1 MATSYG
7 YVERNLENDVNW
19 GAVGKGFSDMLIAER
34 DEREAKKAS
43 LDEMMT
49 KTQDELS
56 KNVPLGY
63 NTDFNDRITS
73 FIPNANAYVLSINKD
88 LKSGAITPAEYMS
101 KMQKLNSSTDTMFG
115 LANNFNSWYEDRLKR
130 MDSGESGAVEQ
141 LTVEAMSKLVDFN
154 KHDFFID
161 KSGTVVAAPLQ
172 KGADGITSLDTAN
185 AKSVQ
190 AIFNLAQNTVNKF
203 DVNKEVNESIKLL
216 GKNVLTRDIAATYA
230 KEGKM
235 FTLEGLKLTDKVLY
249 EKYVNSQI
257 DKFMA
262 SDLNIAS
269 ILDDNAAL
277 YKVVKPGEPYD
288 PTKNIQLDFSNGREV
303 GVTEITEQQRKDAR
317 AYLRTQ
323 FDAQAISVDV
333 EKAEPVLKSPTPPS
347 MTESER
353 KNAARNNDPNYE
365 DWDAYVAKN
374 RNPGKGWTP
383 TDFNKKFG
391 GYGLKLSA
399 GDVVKDASGTKY
411 TPFSLYIDGKE
422 VLSDERYTVNIEKY
436 LLGNDALRDRHR
448 AIYDNSGAAVAAR
461 NAGGGSAKD
470 SGGNAR

>member
-63 NTDFNDRITS
+63 NTDFNDRMTS

-154 KHDFFID
+154 QHDFFID
-161 KSGTVVAAPLQ
+161 NSGTVVAAPLK
-172 KGADGITSLDTAN
+172 KGADGITSLDTSN

-323 FDAQAISVDV
+323 FDSQAISVDV

-347 MTESER
+347 MTASER
-353 KNAARNNDPNYE
+353 RAYGRGQDPNYV
-365 DWDAYVAKN
+365 DWATYVRNN
-374 RNPGKGWTP
+374 RNKGKGWSV
-383 TDFNKKFG
+383 TDFNNKFG
-391 GYGLKLSA
+391 GYGLKLKELP
-399 GDVVKDASGTKY
+399 VKKDASGKKY
-411 TPFSLYIDGKE
+411 TPFNLYLNGNE
-422 VLSDERYTVNIEKY
+422 VLTEERYTDNIEKY
-436 LLGNDALRDRHR
+436 LLGTTSLRDRHQE
-448 AIYDNSGAAVAAR
+448 IYDNSGASVAAR
-461 NAGGGSAKD
+461 NAAAGSAKD
-470 SGGNAR
+470 SGGKAR